1 MTQKPALPRTDGAA
15 TQRAKAGSLVGM
27 GAAEEE
33 LEVEFFFEEIG
44 GALSVAKVFGD
55 IAAGVDLDGDTAALE
70 GSAEAF
76 DALAVRMIETFGDA
90 DDGGDAA
97 SDAFVVVVEG
107 GIAGMV
113 AVGLGLAVVVAN
125 DSGDDLA
132 IAAFEAGD
140 IAVEGEIFAMLVMAA
155 VTDAMTDIVEK
166 RARFELHARL
176 NRQVVERLKLIE
188 EHEAEFAD
196 MLGVALIV
204 IEAAAETAGGHENLA
219 GFGVVA
225 MGLFAGEG
233 IASNFLQ
240 NAFAEANT
248 GNGKGADVEIAA
260 ESDEDE
266 GGDGHDVGAIAA
278 DAVGFHTGA
287 HIATE
292 DVWKTFAQQRNF

>member
-1 MTQKPALPRTDGAA
+1 M
-15 TQRAKAGSLVGM
+15 
-27 GAAEEE
+27 
-33 LEVEFFFEEIG
+33 
-44 GALSVAKVFGD
+44 
-55 IAAGVDLDGDTAALE
+55 DLDGDTAALE
-70 GSAEAF
+70 GSAETF

-90 DDGGDAA
+90 DDGGNAA
-97 SDAFVVVVEG
+97 SDALVVVVER

-113 AVGLGLAVVVAN
+113 AVRLGLAIVVAN
-125 DSGDDLA
+125 DGGDNLA

-155 VTDAMTDIVEK
+155 VTDAMTDVVEK
-166 RARFELHARL
+166 RASFELHARL
-176 NRQVVERLKLIE
+176 NRQMVERLKLIE

-225 MGLFAGEG
+225 MGLFARKGVAG
-233 IASNFLQ
+233 DFLE
-240 NAFAEANT
+240 NTFAEADT

-260 ESDEDE
+260 ESNEDE
-266 GGDGHDVGAIAA
+266 GGDSHNIGAIAA